1 MRNKQHHF
9 KLNLKNFFFN
19 NNRKQTSIPLTIQR
33 EYKED
38 ENLRDYIEAYQK
50 VTRWK

>member
-9 KLNLKNFFFN
+9 KPNLKNFFFN
-19 NNRKQTSIPLTIQR
+19 DETRKKTMPISIPTNP
-33 EYKED
+33 EEEK
-38 ENLRDYIEAYQK
+38 NLHDYIEAYQK